1 MWKTLRPYAI
11 PLVIVLMVLPF
22 LVGCGTSTTPSST
35 TSSAPPSSTTSSA
48 PPSSTTSSAPPTSTS
63 QTSAPAATYKLSFAL
78 FQPPTA
84 ALSLMNTQLAKDI
97 ETRTNGR
104 VQITVQQGGSLL
116 AAPAMFQGIIDDIAD
131 MGNGITSYNPGAFPL
146 TSVAEAPS
154 AAQSGWAG
162 SYAQYDFIQHFTPQE
177 WNKVHILTVCGPACD
192 IMATGSG
199 NKPIHTMEDA
209 KGMSIRTNHA
219 DIATA
224 LGFTV
229 KDVPMAEVQDDIRKG
244 VIDAENGSPEP
255 LLSWKLGDVTKY
267 VTIYTGPLEPSIMWY
282 NAMNLQKWNSLPAD
296 IQQIITQVSQE
307 YVGKLGLT
315 WDDQAVA
322 GIQYAKSVGDNVY
335 VLPDAEVARWSAAI
349 QPVIATRQAN
359 VVSKGFTQQQVTD
372 AASYMQSR
380 VDYWNGQ
387 QAAKN
392 ITPLLTRVN
401 AALK

>member
-1 MWKTLRPYAI
+1 MWKNLRRFTL
-11 PLVIVLMVLPF
+11 PLVIILVVASF
-22 LVGCGTSTTPSST
+22 LAACSQSTTSTTST
-35 TSSAPPSSTTSSA
+35 APPSSSTQTSSA
-48 PPSSTTSSAPPTSTS
+48 SV
-63 QTSAPAATYKLSFAL
+63 YKLTFAL

-84 ALSLMNTQLAKDI
+84 ALSKMNTAFAEEIQ
-97 ETRTNGR
+97 TRTNGR

-116 AAPAMFQGIIDDIAD
+116 AAPAMYQGLIDDIAD
-131 MGNGITSYNPGAFPL
+131 MGNGITSYSPGAFPF
-146 TSVAEAPS
+146 TSIAEAPS

-162 SYAQYDFIQHFTPQE
+162 SYAQYDFIQHFMPQE
-177 WNKVHILTVCGPACD
+177 WNKVHLLTVCGPACD

-199 NKPIHTMEDA
+199 SKPIHTLEDA
-209 KGMSIRTNHA
+209 KGMSIRSNHA

-315 WDDQAVA
+315 WDDQAAA
-322 GIQYAKSVGDNVY
+322 GIQYAKSVGDTVY
-335 VLPDAEVARWSAAI
+335 VLPDSEVARWSAAI
-349 QPVIATRQAN
+349 QPVIAARQAN
-359 VVSKGFTQQQVTD
+359 VVSKGFTQQQVSD
-372 AASYMQSR
+372 AASYFQSR

-387 QAAKN
+387 QAANN

-401 AALK
+401 AALQ